1 MYLVADINVDI
12 CAATSC
18 KLCTQ
23 YCPEANTILY
33 SDNLGKEK
41 GLKYGSAYVAVDR
54 CKGCAQCV
62 WVCDN
67 MAKHHAITMTMID
80 QLPKAA
86 ITDRITYLDSGGT
99 KAIAAAVEKAKAVL
113 EIAAQIPNVLIIP
126 MPDYRPKYPKV
137 DPEEVI
143 NPNHPN
149 LTIWGN
155 KIEACIFVGV
165 HCHYANLTLK
175 MIRAGTNCCTAA
187 LCAEQGHEDAML
199 SVHDMDAAKLRRVA
213 QVFKRVREQMGINL
227 PSDGKNVRYTGLQS
241 RVNGNE
247 THIDPPVAVKP
258 GGPPAGGHMPP
269 EGQMPHSQ
277 FFSNPTR

>member
-23 YCPEANTILY
+23 YSPEANTILY
-33 SDNLGKEK
+33 SDNLGKDK

-99 KAIAAAVEKAKAVL
+99 KAIAAPVE
-113 EIAAQIPNVLIIP
+113 
-126 MPDYRPKYPKV
+126 
-137 DPEEVI
+137 
-143 NPNHPN
+143 
-149 LTIWGN
+149 
-155 KIEACIFVGV
+155 
-165 HCHYANLTLK
+165 
-175 MIRAGTNCCTAA
+175 
-187 LCAEQGHEDAML
+187 
-199 SVHDMDAAKLRRVA
+199 VA
-213 QVFKRVREQMGINL
+213 
-227 PSDGKNVRYTGLQS
+227 
-241 RVNGNE
+241 
-247 THIDPPVAVKP
+247 
-258 GGPPAGGHMPP
+258 
-269 EGQMPHSQ
+269 
-277 FFSNPTR
+277 